1 MLSSYGSWD
10 GETSEPAPASS
21 HLLSCVLSH
30 FIHVWLSVTLWT
42 IPTRILYPFKSPG
55 KNTWVDF
62 HALLQGI
69 FLTQGSNLCLL
80 CLLHWQ
86 MGSSPLV
93 PLGKPFTP
101 PSWVF
106 FSFYSWFSDCIS
118 AAILWD
124 SMILNFPGLSIP
136 SLRLIPIKT
145 IMETM
150 APQNSNS
157 YFIYCLFRL

>member
-1 MLSSYGSWD
+1 MTQMTESLSALCLVVMVPGMGRPLAS
-10 GETSEPAPASS
+10 PASS

-30 FIHVWLSVTLWT
+30 FNRVWLSMTLWT
-42 IPTRILYPFKSPG
+42 IPTRILYPLESPG
-55 KNTWVDF
+55 KNTGVDF
-62 HALLQGI
+62 HDLLQGI
-69 FLTQGSNLCLL
+69 FPTQGSNLCLL

-86 MGSSPLV
+86 VGSSLLV

-124 SMILNFPGLSIP
+124 SMILNFSGLSFP
-136 SLRLIPIKT
+136 SPCLIPIKKNKGNNGPT
-145 IMETM
+145 K
-150 APQNSNS
+150 
-157 YFIYCLFRL
+157 